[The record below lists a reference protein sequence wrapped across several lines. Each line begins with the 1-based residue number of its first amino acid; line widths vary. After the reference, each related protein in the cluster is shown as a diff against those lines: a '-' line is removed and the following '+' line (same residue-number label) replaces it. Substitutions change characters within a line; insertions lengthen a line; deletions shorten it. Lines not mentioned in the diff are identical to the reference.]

1 MTAIRKRSWVSPT
14 GEQKTAWLVD
24 YRDVGGNRRSKQF
37 LRKKDAQAW
46 SVSALSE
53 VQRGTHTADSQS
65 ITIELAAGQWLD
77 LKRANDLEPSTI
89 ASYEQHV
96 RLHIVPLCGKQKL
109 NQVTRPM
116 AELLRDQ
123 LATKLSQAMASRVLK
138 SLSSIFSEAE
148 RRGYV
153 AQNVFR
159 DVKPPRAKRAK
170 SKITIPSKGELRAI
184 LVVAKESKDH
194 AAAALVLLLVFT
206 GLRASELRGLTWD
219 NIDLQKGTVAVT
231 KRADFQNIIG
241 LPKSDSSHRTVTLPE
256 SAILALKQWKL
267 ACPLTLPGLVFPSP
281 RGKVMSNPYMTKE
294 LLHTIQCQ
302 AGVRKLSASGKPIG
316 RYTLHDFRHLAASLW
331 IALNQNPKKIQKW
344 MGHSSIQ
351 VTFDTYGHLFES
363 STEDAAVAADLDR
376 KLTQVDEDA
385 AWMLQMSWDPQFLV
399 A

>member
-1 MTAIRKRSWVSPT
+1 MTAIRKRSWMLPS

-24 YRDVGGNRRSKQF
+24 YRDVGGKRIQKQF
-37 LRKKDAQAW
+37 PRKKDAEAW
-46 SVSALSE
+46 AVTALSE
-53 VQRGTHTADSQS
+53 VRRGTHTADSQS

-77 LKRANDLEPSTI
+77 QKRANDLESSTI
-89 ASYEQHV
+89 AGYEQHV
-96 RLHIVPLCGKQKL
+96 RLHIVPLCGKLKL

-116 AELLRDQ
+116 AEQLRDQ
-123 LATKLSQAMASRVLK
+123 LTGKLSKAMTPRVLK
-138 SLSSIFSEAE
+138 SLSSIFREAE

-153 AQNVFR
+153 AHNVFR
-159 DVKPPRAKRAK
+159 DVKPPRARRVK

-184 LVVAKESKDH
+184 LAVAKESQNH

-219 NIDLQKGTVAVT
+219 NIDLEKETVTVT
-231 KRADFQNIIG
+231 QRADFQNIIG
-241 LPKSDSSHRTVTLPE
+241 LPKSDSSHRTVMLPE

-267 ACPLTLPGLVFPSP
+267 TCPLTLPALVFPSLH
-281 RGKVMSNPYMTKE
+281 GKVMSHPYMTEK
-294 LLHTIQCQ
+294 LLYEIQCQ
-302 AGVRKLSASGKPIG
+302 ADVTRLSALGKTIG
-316 RYTLHDFRHLAASLW
+316 RYTLHSFRHAAASLW
-331 IALNQNPKKIQKW
+331 IDYGVNAKKIQKW

-363 STEDAAVAADLDR
+363 ATKDAAVAADLDR

-385 AWMLQMSWDPQFLV
+385 AWMLQTSWDPQFLV

>member
-1 MTAIRKRSWVSPT
+1 MTAIRKRSWVLPT

-24 YRDVGGNRRSKQF
+24 YRDVGGKRRSKQF
-37 LRKKDAQAW
+37 ARKKDAEAW
-46 SVSALSE
+46 SVSASSD

-65 ITIELAAGQWLD
+65 ITIELAADHWLD
-77 LKRANDLEPSTI
+77 RKRANDLESSTI

-96 RLHIVPLCGKQKL
+96 RLHIVPLCGRQKL

-123 LATKLSQAMASRVLK
+123 LATKLSKAMASRVLK

-159 DVKPPRAKRAK
+159 DVKPPRARRVK
-170 SKITIPSKGELRAI
+170 SKIMIPSKGELRAI
-184 LVVAKESKDH
+184 LAVAKESQDH
-194 AAAALVLLLVFT
+194 AAAALVLLLVFS

-219 NIDLQKGTVAVT
+219 NIDLQKETVTVT

-267 ACPLTLPGLVFPSP
+267 ACPLTLPALVFPSP
-281 RGKVMSNPYMTKE
+281 HGKVMSNPYMTEK

-302 AGVRKLSASGKPIG
+302 AGVSKLSASGKAIG

-331 IALNQNPKKIQKW
+331 IAVNQNPKKIQKW